1 MNNEPQLVY
10 KPARRAWP
18 GVVAAG
24 LVAAAIVGAVVAN
37 HDAPPMAVVN
47 PAPATAPAAAG
58 PVADDSITS
67 AVKTSLAADPALG
80 TLSIDVTTHDGV
92 VSLEGPAPDEQAR
105 ERATTL
111 AAASAGVVRVDNKLV
126 VTPAS

>member
-37 HDAPPMAVVN
+37 HDAPPV
-47 PAPATAPAAAG
+47 ATMTPAPAAAG
-58 PVADDSITS
+58 TVADDSITS